1 MPPQMKIAFLEHSP
15 APGGGQGNL
24 LSILQALDRNSF
36 EGFVVTNGEGPLT
49 VSVRALDLP
58 EVSFDMGRLRQRY
71 FWEFNPRRKRLAS
84 WFHQNKIRLAFA
96 NSFPAGKLGVMAARD
111 ARIPAILFKQIIIR
125 KGRRSSTAFVY
136 RHYLRYFKRIIAVS
150 EACRRG
156 LLGIGIPQAKIA
168 VVPNGVDVGR
178 WRPGLDGREF
188 RRTFRIEEGVHLVG
202 TIAVLRPE
210 KGIEVLLR
218 AWVEVV
224 KESPQARL
232 AIIGGPEPSQEAY
245 GQSLR
250 SLARLLGI
258 EDSVIFCGHL
268 ADLSPVYGA
277 FDLFVSSSHSEAFG
291 LSLATA
297 MACGKPVVSTRSGG
311 PEEIVEDG
319 VSGCLCLPGDP
330 VALSKAILG
339 MIADGDKRNEMGRA
353 ARKRIVDRFSLDRQ
367 TQSLEKLFREV
378 AGNG

>member
-1 MPPQMKIAFLEHSP
+1 MPPQMKIAFLESSP
-15 APGGGQGNL
+15 ESGGGQANL
-24 LSILQALDRNSF
+24 LAILGALDRGRF
-36 EGFVVTNGEGPLT
+36 EAFVMCHGEGRFT
-49 VSVRALDLP
+49 ESVRALDWPVIL
-58 EVSFDMGRLRQRY
+58 FDMGRLRQRY
-71 FWEFNPRRKRLAS
+71 FWEFNPRRRRLAS
-84 WFHQNKIRLAFA
+84 WFRSNGIQLAVA
-96 NSFPAGKLGVMAARD
+96 NSFPAGKLGVLAANE
-111 ARIPAILFKQIIIR
+111 AGIPAILFKQIIIR

-136 RHYLRYFKRIIAVS
+136 RHYLRHFKRIIAVS

-156 LLGIGIPQAKIA
+156 LLGIGIPGEKITL
-168 VVPNGVDVGR
+168 VPNGVDAGK
-178 WRPGLDGREF
+178 WKPGLDGREF
-188 RRTFRIEEGVHLVG
+188 RTAFRIGERVPLVG
-202 TIAVLRPE
+202 AIAVLRPE

-218 AWVEVV
+218 AWAEVV
-224 KESPQARL
+224 KESHQAML
-232 AIIGGPEPSQEAY
+232 AIVGGPEHSQEAY

-250 SLARLLGI
+250 SLARLLGV
-258 EDSVIFCGHL
+258 EDSVVFCGHL
-268 ADLSPVYGA
+268 VDLSPVYGA

-330 VALSKAILG
+330 VALSQAILG

-353 ARKRIVDRFSLDRQ
+353 ARKRIADRFSLDWQ
-367 TQSLEKLFREV
+367 IQSLEKLFREV